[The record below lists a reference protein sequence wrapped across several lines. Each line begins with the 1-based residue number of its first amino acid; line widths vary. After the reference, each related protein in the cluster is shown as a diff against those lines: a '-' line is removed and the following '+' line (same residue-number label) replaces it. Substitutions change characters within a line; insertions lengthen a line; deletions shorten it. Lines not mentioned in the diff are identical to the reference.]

1 MLERFIEQKFVAR
14 VRREGGLCPKF
25 VSPGSDGW
33 PDRLVLMPGGK
44 IAFVELKAP
53 QGRLRPIQ
61 VQRHA
66 QLRDLGFL
74 VFTVNDP
81 EQIPEILKILCKPR
95 PRKLHLPRSPEAS
108 GELVHS
114 AARPSSL
121 KTHSVGLSRD
131 ESEDQLQ

>member
-1 MLERFIEQKFVAR
+1 MLEKFIEQKLVAQ
-14 VRREGGLCPKF
+14 VRRERGLCPKF

-33 PDRLVLMPGGK
+33 PDRIVLMPGGK

-74 VFTVNDP
+74 VYVINDP
-81 EQIPEILKILCKPR
+81 AQIPEVLEQLRAKTRRKKPAETAK
-95 PRKLHLPRSPEAS
+95 PPQ
-108 GELVHS
+108 
-114 AARPSSL
+114 
-121 KTHSVGLSRD
+121 T
-131 ESEDQLQ
+131 

>member
-1 MLERFIEQKFVAR
+1 MLERFIEQKLVAC
-14 VRREGGLCPKF
+14 VKREGGLCPKF

-53 QGRLRPIQ
+53 QGKLRPIQ

-74 VFTVNDP
+74 VYVINDP
-81 EQIPEILKILCKPR
+81 AQIPEALELLKAKT
-95 PRKLHLPRSPEAS
+95 RKKKKTDDLPSAS
-108 GELVHS
+108 VS
-114 AARPSSL
+114 A
-121 KTHSVGLSRD
+121 VRD
-131 ESEDQLQ
+131 

>member
-1 MLERFIEQKFVAR
+1 MLERFIEQKLVAR
-14 VRREGGLCPKF
+14 VKREGGLCPKF

-53 QGRLRPIQ
+53 QGKLRPIQ

-74 VFTVNDP
+74 VYVINDP
-81 EQIPEILKILCKPR
+81 AQIPEALEVLKAKT
-95 PRKLHLPRSPEAS
+95 RKKKKTDDLPSAS
-108 GELVHS
+108 VS
-114 AARPSSL
+114 A
-121 KTHSVGLSRD
+121 VRD
-131 ESEDQLQ
+131 

>member
-1 MLERFIEQKFVAR
+1 MLERFIEQKLVAR
-14 VRREGGLCPKF
+14 VKREGGLCPKF

-66 QLRDLGFL
+66 QLRDLGFS
-74 VFTVNDP
+74 VFVVNDP
-81 EQIPEILKILCKPR
+81 DQIPEVLELLMVKTRRKKPA
-95 PRKLHLPRSPEAS
+95 PQVPQA
-108 GELVHS
+108 
-114 AARPSSL
+114 
-121 KTHSVGLSRD
+121 
-131 ESEDQLQ
+131 ES

>member
-1 MLERFIEQKFVAR
+1 MLERFIEQKLVAR
-14 VRREGGLCPKF
+14 VKREGGLCPKF

-66 QLRDLGFL
+66 QLRDLGFS
-74 VFTVNDP
+74 VFVVNDP
-81 EQIPEILKILCKPR
+81 DQIPEVLELLMVKTRRKKP
-95 PRKLHLPRSPEAS
+95 
-108 GELVHS
+108 
-114 AARPSSL
+114 AAQV
-121 KTHSVGLSRD
+121 TQA
-131 ESEDQLQ
+131 ES